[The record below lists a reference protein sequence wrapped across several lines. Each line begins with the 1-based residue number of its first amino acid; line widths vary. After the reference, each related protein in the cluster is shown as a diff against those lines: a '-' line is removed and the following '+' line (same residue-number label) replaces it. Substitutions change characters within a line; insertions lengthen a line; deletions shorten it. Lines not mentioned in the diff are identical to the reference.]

1 MKKKKKNEK
10 ELIKKSLTLKNNINK
25 ESKEL
30 IVNKKDENFNFP
42 NLSPFNFKN
51 NIFYF
56 LWNDKKLWDKKK
68 WIF

>member
-1 MKKKKKNEK
+1 M
-10 ELIKKSLTLKNNINK
+10 IFLKNNINK

-56 LWNDKKLWDKKK
+56 LGNDKKL
-68 WIF
+68 